1 MTGYPRTSDAK
12 VRVVRKR
19 IKPEL
24 LPEQRDSL
32 SIFELLDALAS
43 FQPVAKM

>member
-12 VRVVRKR
+12 VRVARKR

-24 LPEQRDSL
+24 PLVQSN
-32 SIFELLDALAS
+32 SCSVIELLDALAS
-43 FQPVAKM
+43 FQAVTKI